1 MKKIQKQ
8 IFALSLS
15 LLLLLSIAGN
25 TIAAEQSFKKGLAYL
40 LSGATVYSNAEAR
53 EPLFQ
58 VMSDTGVYVLE
69 NATGGSTLKS
79 DDILKVTIAV
89 DGKAQDVYA
98 WAFDVQYMSKRQ
110 ISSYNPGKGAG
121 TQGIILGNAVIGDA
135 PTPKP
140 VITRD
145 PSKVIVTAPPTQ
157 KPVSGQRQSTST
169 PRKNVATPTPKA
181 VVTPTPVVT
190 PEPVFPA
197 FIAVQPSQ
205 ITGTLGAPATV
216 RIIAENVVKYQWQFK
231 ENDKDWMNLP
241 NNSDYAGSQTAEM
254 TLVLTEENTLW
265 KYRCVVNGAE
275 NSLISDEVDVALST
289 ALYIIEQPKDAVAA
303 VGGEAVFV
311 VKAANMA
318 SCVWQ
323 YESGEDEWTDLE
335 QAAAEMPDATTA
347 QLTIPVTENEK
358 GKKIRCH
365 LIGVE
370 GDELDTESASIITGA
385 AAIIITQPTDA
396 VAANGS
402 TAVFHVEAENA
413 ISYQWQYDD
422 GISGWWDLVERDD
435 RVGTTTDTLTLNV
448 RPTVASF
455 TYRCV
460 ITGAEN
466 TVESKSV
473 SIIIK

>member
-1 MKKIQKQ
+1 M
-8 IFALSLS
+8 
-15 LLLLLSIAGN
+15 
-25 TIAAEQSFKKGLAYL
+25 
-40 LSGATVYSNAEAR
+40 
-53 EPLFQ
+53 
-58 VMSDTGVYVLE
+58 
-69 NATGGSTLKS
+69 
-79 DDILKVTIAV
+79 
-89 DGKAQDVYA
+89 
-98 WAFDVQYMSKRQ
+98 
-110 ISSYNPGKGAG
+110 
-121 TQGIILGNAVIGDA
+121 
-135 PTPKP
+135 
-140 VITRD
+140 
-145 PSKVIVTAPPTQ
+145 
-157 KPVSGQRQSTST
+157 
-169 PRKNVATPTPKA
+169 
-181 VVTPTPVVT
+181 
-190 PEPVFPA
+190 
-197 FIAVQPSQ
+197 
-205 ITGTLGAPATV
+205 
-216 RIIAENVVKYQWQFK
+216 
-231 ENDKDWMNLP
+231 
-241 NNSDYAGSQTAEM
+241 
-254 TLVLTEENTLW
+254 
-265 KYRCVVNGAE
+265 
-275 NSLISDEVDVALST
+275 
-289 ALYIIEQPKDAVAA
+289 
-303 VGGEAVFV
+303 FV

-422 GISGWWDLVERDD
+422 GIGGWWDLVERDD

-473 SIIIK
+473 SIKIK